1 MHYHS
6 LACMRAQ
13 ALHGKQAQD
22 FQRCQVQGMGFPEIA
37 VDKASPPFVNLVKQ
51 NLVKEPVF
59 SFWLDR
65 NVDDATGGELV
76 LGGVDPAH
84 FRGDHVWA
92 PVTRRGYWQFDMG
105 HMAINGRKSICPHG
119 CAAIADT
126 GAPTPLAP
134 RAAVLYCVQFC
145 GVAGAHALKAALLT
159 LGLSVQAP
167 V

>member
-1 MHYHS
+1 
-6 LACMRAQ
+6 MRIQ
-13 ALHGKQAQD
+13 AGCLLFQGIFLLHDKQAQE
-22 FQRCQVQGMGFPEIA
+22 FQSGEVQGMGFPEIA

-51 NLVKEPVF
+51 KLIKEPVF

-92 PVTRRGYWQFDMG
+92 PVTRRGYWQFDVG
-105 HMAINGRKSICPHG
+105 HMAIKGRKSICPHG

-126 GAPTPLAP
+126 GARTLTSLAP
-134 RAAVLYCVQFC
+134 RAGEVLRRGRYPHSQGF
-145 GVAGAHALKAALLT
+145 T
-159 LGLSVQAP
+159 
-167 V
+167 